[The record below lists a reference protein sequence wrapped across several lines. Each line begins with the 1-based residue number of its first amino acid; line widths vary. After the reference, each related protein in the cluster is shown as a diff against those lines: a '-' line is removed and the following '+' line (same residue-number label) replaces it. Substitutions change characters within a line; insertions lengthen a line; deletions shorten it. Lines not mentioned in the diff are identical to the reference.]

1 MKTKRRIRSRRCP
14 FHRLQIEEVRSQ
26 RRKGETVAS
35 SSHHGDRFRSKE
47 RGFNHTA
54 LAFVARSELV
64 FISHNH
70 VVIAVE
76 NPPRKD
82 LLSSRNRATVQIGYV
97 KGGRNALDTLRLLV
111 DQRERHFHS
120 LPITLLLLAFLR
132 EQRHAR
138 HDDRV
143 GRAAEVTRVLHVAAE
158 TEEDALAGNTLLV
171 GKTARVVASDVGT
184 VADVS
189 LPLEPQRY
197 LAATKRPYR

>member
-82 LLSSRNRATVQIGYV
+82 LRAPVQIGYV

-138 HDDRV
+138 RDDRV

>member
-120 LPITLLLLAFLR
+120 LR

-138 HDDRV
+138 RDDRV